1 MRRKLVHSVSDRA
14 QQFVAERFSMPV
26 RRRLLN
32 SVPLHVTLIIELELV
47 CLLPAG

>member
-14 QQFVAERFSMPV
+14 QQFVAERFSIPV

-32 SVPLHVTLIIELELV
+32 AMPLHVWRITILELLD
-47 CLLPAG
+47 LLPAV